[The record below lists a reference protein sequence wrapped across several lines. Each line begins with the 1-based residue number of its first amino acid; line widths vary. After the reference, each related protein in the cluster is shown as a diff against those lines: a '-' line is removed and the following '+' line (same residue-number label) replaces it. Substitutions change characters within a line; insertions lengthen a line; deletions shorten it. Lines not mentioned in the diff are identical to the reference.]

1 MSLYADNGL
10 QALEVL
16 NELHRIFDVARLVDP
31 ENNHVL
37 TLDGAGRLTETDE
50 CCYHFWG
57 RGDCCENCT
66 SRHALDDKSRT
77 GKLEVWDGALFCVV
91 SHYQRFNGRDCV
103 LEIAARMDDERAPES
118 GAGQGLMH
126 FYRDALTQAY
136 SRLYLNSFRANLEH
150 ADGVALIDVDRFKQ
164 INDTYGHLAGDEA
177 LSAIASRI
185 LAHIRDNDTLIRYG
199 GDEFLLMIF
208 CAQTNQ
214 FLAPYRKRCFQILF
228 ALIMATD
235 IAEWLAVWLGTGP
248 VEWHTLRTAVKFA
261 ELTFTPCVPFV
272 CMRAI
277 SGAKTGAWKILPVA
291 FLVLINTLV
300 AVAALGEL
308 YLPTMRLDWVCVSYA
323 AIMFYIYYDQLVQQV
338 DPLTS
343 LLNRRSFDCA
353 MHRVRGRV
361 AVIFLWMAIV
371 QGAGHGN
378 IRCAVS
384 LLVKSGAQ
392 RRGDMMDA
400 IDVVK
405 GTVDIAD
412 KVVDRFPQA
421 AVILKGQCQG
431 IETVVDLVDFLNTI
445 VLNGT
450 AGANVQLA
458 VVIR

>member
-1 MSLYADNGL
+1 MGLYADNGL
-10 QALEVL
+10 QTLELL

-50 CCYHFWG
+50 CCYHFWR

-77 GKLEVWDGALFCVV
+77 GKLEVRHGALFCVV

-228 ALIMATD
+228 ALIMVTD

-261 ELTFTPCVPFV
+261 ELTFTPCAPFV

-277 SGAKTGAWKILPVA
+277 SGAKTAAWTGGGHFFMDGDRTGRGPRQYPLCGKPPGQVRCTA
-291 FLVLINTLV
+291 P
-300 AVAALGEL
+300 GG
-308 YLPTMRLDWVCVSYA
+308 
-323 AIMFYIYYDQLVQQV
+323 YDG
-338 DPLTS
+338 
-343 LLNRRSFDCA
+343 C
-353 MHRVRGRV
+353 H
-361 AVIFLWMAIV
+361 
-371 QGAGHGN
+371 
-378 IRCAVS
+378 
-384 LLVKSGAQ
+384 
-392 RRGDMMDA
+392 
-400 IDVVK
+400 
-405 GTVDIAD
+405 
-412 KVVDRFPQA
+412 
-421 AVILKGQCQG
+421 
-431 IETVVDLVDFLNTI
+431 
-445 VLNGT
+445 
-450 AGANVQLA
+450 
-458 VVIR
+458 

>member
-10 QALEVL
+10 QTLEVL

-31 ENNHVL
+31 KNNHVL

-77 GKLEVWDGALFCVV
+77 GKLEVRDGALFCVV

-228 ALIMATD
+228 ALIMVTD

-248 VEWHTLRTAVKFA
+248 VEWHTLRMAVKFA

-277 SGAKTGAWKILPVA
+277 SGARTAAWKILPVA
-291 FLVLINTLV
+291 FNVVL
-300 AVAALGEL
+300 
-308 YLPTMRLDWVCVSYA
+308 
-323 AIMFYIYYDQLVQQV
+323 QV

-400 IDVVK
+400 IDVLK

-412 KVVDRFPQA
+412 KVVDRFPQT

-445 VLNGT
+445 VLNGA

>member
-1 MSLYADNGL
+1 M
-10 QALEVL
+10 
-16 NELHRIFDVARLVDP
+16 VDP

-77 GKLEVWDGALFCVV
+77 GKLEVRDGALFCVV

-136 SRLYLNSFRANLEH
+136 SRLYLNSFRANLKH

-164 INDTYGHLAGDEA
+164 INDTYGHLA
-177 LSAIASRI
+177 
-185 LAHIRDNDTLIRYG
+185 

-228 ALIMATD
+228 VLIMVTD

-248 VEWHTLRTAVKFA
+248 VERHTLRMAVKFA

-277 SGAKTGAWKILPVA
+277 SGARTAAWKILPVA
-291 FLVLINTLV
+291 FNVVL
-300 AVAALGEL
+300 
-308 YLPTMRLDWVCVSYA
+308 
-323 AIMFYIYYDQLVQQV
+323 QV

-361 AVIFLWMAIV
+361 AVIFYGWRSYRARATAI
-371 QGAGHGN
+371 
-378 IRCAVS
+378 S
-384 LLVKSGAQ
+384 
-392 RRGDMMDA
+392 
-400 IDVVK
+400 VV
-405 GTVDIAD
+405 
-412 KVVDRFPQA
+412 R
-421 AVILKGQCQG
+421 
-431 IETVVDLVDFLNTI
+431 
-445 VLNGT
+445 
-450 AGANVQLA
+450 
-458 VVIR
+458 